1 MMETGG
7 RRKPKKKP
15 GMPGQARGHLNY
27 FCKIGCIDLPMP
39 CDECFEAKARH
50 DRAQQKG
57 NQKKNLTWVKSY
69 RLQVERKGIA
79 ESLLTLQ
86 EPHGGDLDIP
96 TSGPLLPFSAVA
108 TPLEK
113 EEKGSGIS

>member
-1 MMETGG
+1 MMEMGE
-7 RRKPKKKP
+7 RNPKKKP

-69 RLQVERKGIA
+69 RLEVERKGIA

-96 TSGPLLPFSAVA
+96 TSGPPLHTSAVA
-108 TPLEK
+108 SPLDK
-113 EEKGSGIS
+113 EQKGSKFS